1 MGLDPRRYVKLP
13 DDPRDAAPSVRQPSA
28 WDRMVENLESS
39 GESRDEARR
48 NADRA
53 GNTIERRSR

>member
-1 MGLDPRRYVKLP
+1 MALDPRRYLKLP
-13 DDPRDAAPSVRQPSA
+13 DDPRDVAPVPRSSSA

-53 GNTIERRSR
+53 ANTVERRSR